1 MLLRALPKCL
11 LNTDGHGAPTNSLG
25 NLFQC
30 VTTLVVKKCFLM
42 SRLLVQLCAIL
53 LCPGIGTR
61 EQSPAPSSTLSLLRK
76 LQSNKV
82 ASLSPDLLTGL
93 PKCDWPPFTGHAF
106 SPVTSFV
113 ALLWMLSSTLTS
125 FLYCGAK
132 NCTQYSRVGCTNPS
146 YSRGITSLNS

>member
-61 EQSPAPSSTLSLLRK
+61 EQQGHLLF
-76 LQSNKV
+76 
-82 ASLSPDLLTGL
+82 SPDWATQHPQPLL
-93 PKCDWPPFTGHAF
+93 TGHAF
-106 SPVTSFV
+106 SPVTSFD
-113 ALLWMLSSTLTS
+113 ALLWGLSRTLMS
-125 FLYCGAK
+125 FLYCGAQ
-132 NCTQYSRVGCTNPS
+132 NCRQYLR
-146 YSRGITSLNS
+146 